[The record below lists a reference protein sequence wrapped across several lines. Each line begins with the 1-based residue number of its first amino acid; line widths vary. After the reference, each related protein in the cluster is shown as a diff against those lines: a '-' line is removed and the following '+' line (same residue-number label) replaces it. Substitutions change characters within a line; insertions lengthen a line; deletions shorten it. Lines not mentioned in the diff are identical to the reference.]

1 MALRQRIETATTAIL
16 TLCALVVTGMTV
28 HDRLA
33 LKVPRDGALEAVRQ
47 HNWREFAVGDM
58 RIGSPT
64 APVTITEFSDFQC
77 PVCGRFYRA
86 VESLRSRYGDNALAL
101 VYRNYPLDH
110 LHPAR
115 SAAVAAECAAQQ
127 GRFEEY
133 YKALFE
139 QQAVLERLQW
149 SNIAQQVGVSD
160 TIAFKRCL
168 SDPAIMAK
176 IKADSLAA
184 ASLEIPGT
192 PLVLVNGWMYRGA
205 PDQKTLDSVVA
216 YELAEAGG
224 Q

>member
-110 LHPAR
+110 LHPAAR
-115 SAAVAAECAAQQ
+115 SAAGSRDAS
-127 GRFEEY
+127 RSITRRY
-133 YKALFE
+133 SNS
-139 QQAVLERLQW
+139 RLC
-149 SNIAQQVGVSD
+149 SNGFNGPTS
-160 TIAFKRCL
+160 L
-168 SDPAIMAK
+168 SK
-176 IKADSLAA
+176 
-184 ASLEIPGT
+184 
-192 PLVLVNGWMYRGA
+192 
-205 PDQKTLDSVVA
+205 
-216 YELAEAGG
+216 
-224 Q
+224 